1 MENLEI
7 KYKILFNS
15 LPEAIYI
22 ADEKGQII
30 ETNETF
36 KRIITDKNELKTED
50 FWVNNKDI
58 EIISEFFKDK
68 EFIENYE
75 TSFYGKNDIITG
87 LISLSTLILKN
98 KPYVMGIIRD
108 ITDKKIIE
116 TELLDA
122 KNFSENLIE
131 TSNAIVIGV
140 DTKGI
145 VNIFNKAA
153 EKTTGYTKDEII
165 GKNWFDTMTPID
177 KIPYVWEE
185 FNRQLKDNSK
195 DKIFENP
202 IFTKNG
208 GTRDI
213 LWQSNNLYNSKSDV
227 IGLVS
232 FGIDITERK
241 KVEKEL
247 IDAKEKAEKSDKLK
261 TTFLANMSHEIRT
274 PLNSLIGFSHF
285 IMNKELTESE
295 KNKYTSII
303 NSSGNHL
310 LDIINDVLDISKI
323 EIGQV
328 ELYNSEVCVNDVIR
342 EVSLNK
348 PPNNNKNLFV
358 YTTLTDDESTII
370 TDESKLRQI
379 LTNLMTN
386 AIKFTHKGNIQ
397 IGYDL
402 VDGFLQF
409 YVSDSGIGISED
421 KLEVIFERFRQAE
434 EGLSK
439 KYGGTGLGL
448 SISKSHVE
456 MMGGKI
462 WVESKMEEGS
472 TFYFTI
478 PYKPIKI
485 SLEEMQKDENLVL
498 VVEDN
503 EDIFLYLNVILSN
516 KKISIVHAENAKQ
529 AIYKFKLYKD
539 KIKLV
544 LMDMRLPDKLGYE
557 VVPEILEIK
566 NVPIVA
572 QSAYSF
578 STEKDLAMK
587 SGCIDYITKPFK
599 EETLNKILDKYFFK
613 KE

>member
-1 MENLEI
+1 
-7 KYKILFNS
+7 
-15 LPEAIYI
+15 
-22 ADEKGQII
+22 
-30 ETNETF
+30 
-36 KRIITDKNELKTED
+36 
-50 FWVNNKDI
+50 
-58 EIISEFFKDK
+58 
-68 EFIENYE
+68 
-75 TSFYGKNDIITG
+75 
-87 LISLSTLILKN
+87 
-98 KPYVMGIIRD
+98 
-108 ITDKKIIE
+108 
-116 TELLDA
+116 
-122 KNFSENLIE
+122 
-131 TSNAIVIGV
+131 
-140 DTKGI
+140 
-145 VNIFNKAA
+145 
-153 EKTTGYTKDEII
+153 
-165 GKNWFDTMTPID
+165 
-177 KIPYVWEE
+177 
-185 FNRQLKDNSK
+185 
-195 DKIFENP
+195 
-202 IFTKNG
+202 
-208 GTRDI
+208 
-213 LWQSNNLYNSKSDV
+213 
-227 IGLVS
+227 
-232 FGIDITERK
+232 
-241 KVEKEL
+241 
-247 IDAKEKAEKSDKLK
+247 
-261 TTFLANMSHEIRT
+261 
-274 PLNSLIGFSHF
+274 
-285 IMNKELTESE
+285 MNKELTESE

>member
-1 MENLEI
+1 VENLEI